1 MIIEICAFC
10 GRTIR
15 QVEQIV
21 RSPVNDGIYICEK
34 CAQIAI
40 SVFNGEIN
48 KKSAKNLRKHWESL
62 PDMEIM
68 KRKSR
73 WDDVVFVLV

>member
-1 MIIEICAFC
+1 MDIEETCAFC

-34 CAQIAI
+34 CAQIAT
-40 SVFNGEIN
+40 SVFNGELN
-48 KKSAKNLRKHWESL
+48 HYRLKPVGSNCC
-62 PDMEIM
+62 
-68 KRKSR
+68 
-73 WDDVVFVLV
+73 